1 MTQMRR
7 SKGFTL
13 IELLVVIAIIALLIS
28 ILLPALG
35 EARKAGKLAKC
46 VANMRGLGQAT
57 QTYSSE
63 FKEQMPSFTW
73 EAGKTYVSPADPNG
87 AGLGNAADNLQAAR
101 NHMVYIIRNRGDRPT
116 FPVMTLALIPHMTYT
131 HLAMQ
136 DYMAQNLPDPTVV
149 CPSDDNRLRWNAD
162 PKGYDQGLY
171 QPNLGSSLA
180 ASDLW
185 RHPYGASYRVVTAFI
200 DNSAQGSRVYQGT
213 SSGNVFVPG
222 TARFGKRKIS
232 DVSQPAMKVAMHD
245 TFGRHFGKFDYRQ
258 WCGFDTSK
266 QPLLFFDNSVVN
278 RSSEKCNYG
287 FDPNGNQMAPVTTPN
302 GNPPT
307 PPGSGY
313 LPIPYAGSAIEPTG
327 PTSAANGYGRFVF
340 TRGGL
345 RGVDF
350 GGGDVRT
357 NGY

>member
-1 MTQMRR
+1 MVTVRR
-7 SKGFTL
+7 LRAFTL

-28 ILLPALG
+28 ILLPALS

-73 EAGKTYVSPADPNG
+73 EAGKTYVDPADPNG
-87 AGLGNAADNLQAAR
+87 AGLGNAADNLQASR
-101 NHMVYIIRNRGDRPT
+101 NQMSYIIRFRGDRPQ
-116 FPVMTLALIPHMTYT
+116 FPVMAIALIPHMTYS
-131 HLAMQ
+131 HLVMQ
-136 DYMAQNLPDPTVV
+136 DYMAQSLPDPTVV
-149 CPSDDNRLRWNAD
+149 CPDDQNRLAWNKD

-171 QPNLGSSLA
+171 QPSLGNSVGPSV
-180 ASDLW
+180 DW

-200 DNSAQGSRVYQGT
+200 DNSPQGSRVYQGPT
-213 SSGNVFVPG
+213 SGSVFVPG

-232 DVSQPAMKVAMHD
+232 DVAQPSMKVAMHD
-245 TFGRHFGKFDYRQ
+245 TFGRHVSKFDYRM

-278 RSSEKCNYG
+278 KSNDKCNYG
-287 FDPNGNQMAPVTTPN
+287 FDPNGNQNNPVTSPN
-302 GNPPT
+302 ST
-307 PPGSGY
+307 PPSTPGAGY
-313 LPIPYAGSAIEPTG
+313 IAIPYAASPIEPAG
-327 PTSAANGYGRFVF
+327 PAVSGYGRFVF

-345 RGVDF
+345 RGIDF
-350 GGGDVRT
+350 GGTDIRS